1 MSLNSVDIKKRF
13 EVYDEMFEYL
23 FKYVSKVKPVK
34 KVSSIK
40 EEDKIYL
47 STEGLI
53 KIAGIEI
60 KR

>member
-1 MSLNSVDIKKRF
+1 MSLNNIDIKKRF

-23 FKYVSKVKPVK
+23 FKYVGNKKEVK
-34 KVSSIK
+34 KVSSMK
-40 EEDKIYL
+40 KEDKIYL